1 MSYPNRIWYHKR
13 GNNSYN
19 MFQRVSWPELVSYK
33 KYRVREKRCEYSRL
47 WLKEDRVFNGFVTID
62 QNQRERYKHFRFKQ
76 FVTGYHHATLYG
88 LSCHVPNSTHTVKR
102 GASIYEVKLPYL
114 NEIRGVLTLSQM
126 CWKVIEENE
135 VDTTSI
141 KDLNITNPLK

>member
-1 MSYPNRIWYHKR
+1 
-13 GNNSYN
+13 
-19 MFQRVSWPELVSYK
+19 
-33 KYRVREKRCEYSRL
+33 
-47 WLKEDRVFNGFVTID
+47 
-62 QNQRERYKHFRFKQ
+62 
-76 FVTGYHHATLYG
+76 
-88 LSCHVPNSTHTVKR
+88 VKR